1 MNKYFKKLAIPYFV
15 WLYVLA
21 IIPFV
26 IMAILSFVN
35 NEGLNFSKA
44 IFTLDN
50 FGYLTTSSTVIA
62 FMNSLF
68 YAVIATL
75 TCIVIGYMVAYA
87 IFRSHFKNKFL
98 VMTILILP
106 MWSNMLLR
114 IEALKNIMEP
124 HNIITDILS
133 KLGIH
138 VSLDIAGT
146 PLAVIIGLIS
156 TYIPFMILSIYTALE
171 KIDYSLEEAAL
182 DLGLTETKK
191 FWKVIFPLSTKGIVS
206 GSIMVFLPCMSGF
219 AIPEILGQGNILLI
233 GNVIDQHFRNMNYN
247 LGSLLAVVILII
259 ILGAIFLVSK
269 FDKEGETLL

>member
-26 IMAILSFVN
+26 IMVILSFVN

-62 FMNSLF
+62 FMNSFF

-114 IEALKNIMEP
+114 IVALKNIMEP

>member
-1 MNKYFKKLAIPYFV
+1 
-15 WLYVLA
+15 
-21 IIPFV
+21 
-26 IMAILSFVN
+26 
-35 NEGLNFSKA
+35 
-44 IFTLDN
+44 
-50 FGYLTTSSTVIA
+50 
-62 FMNSLF
+62 
-68 YAVIATL
+68 
-75 TCIVIGYMVAYA
+75 MVAYA

>member
-26 IMAILSFVN
+26 IMVILSFVN

-114 IEALKNIMEP
+114 IVALKNIMEP

>member
-26 IMAILSFVN
+26 IMVILSFVN
-35 NEGLNFSKA
+35 NEGLDFSKA

>member
-26 IMAILSFVN
+26 IMVILSFVN
-35 NEGLNFSKA
+35 NEGLDFSKA

-114 IEALKNIMEP
+114 IVALKNIMEP

>member
-26 IMAILSFVN
+26 IMVILSFVN

-114 IEALKNIMEP
+114 IEALKNIIEP

-191 FWKVIFPLSTKGIVS
+191 FWKVIFPLSTKGIVI

-247 LGSLLAVVILII
+247 LGSLLAVVILTI

>member
-15 WLYVLA
+15 WLYILA
-21 IIPFV
+21 IIPFMFMV
-26 IMAILSFVN
+26 ILSFVS
-35 NEGLNFSKA
+35 NEGLDFSAA
-44 IFTLDN
+44 IFTLEN
-50 FGYLTTSSTVIA
+50 FGHLTASSTVIA
-62 FMNSLF
+62 FMNSFF
-68 YAVIATL
+68 YAVIATIV
-75 TCIVIGYMVAYA
+75 CIVIGYMVAYA

-114 IEALKNIMEP
+114 IEALKNLMEP
-124 HNIITDILS
+124 HNIITDLLAKIGINLS
-133 KLGIH
+133 LN
-138 VSLDIAGT
+138 IAGT

-191 FWKVIFPLSTKGIVS
+191 FWKVIFPLSIKGIVS

-247 LGSLLAVVILII
+247 LGSLLAVVILVV
-259 ILGAIFLVSK
+259 ILAAILLVSK
-269 FDKEGETLL
+269 FDKEGETLI

>member
-26 IMAILSFVN
+26 IMVILSFVN

-219 AIPEILGQGNILLI
+219 AIPEILGQCNILLI

>member
-26 IMAILSFVN
+26 IMVILSFVN

>member
-26 IMAILSFVN
+26 IMVILSFVN

-114 IEALKNIMEP
+114 IVALKNIMEP
-124 HNIITDILS
+124 HNSITDILS

>member
-26 IMAILSFVN
+26 IMVILSFVN

-114 IEALKNIMEP
+114 IVALKNIMEP

-259 ILGAIFLVSK
+259 ILGAIFLASK

>member
-26 IMAILSFVN
+26 IMVILSFVN
-35 NEGLNFSKA
+35 NEGLDFSKA

-133 KLGIH
+133 KFGIH

>member
-26 IMAILSFVN
+26 IMVILSFVN
-35 NEGLNFSKA
+35 NEGLDFSKA

-98 VMTILILP
+98 VMTIIILP

>member
-26 IMAILSFVN
+26 IMVILSFVN
-35 NEGLNFSKA
+35 NEGLDFSKA

-259 ILGAIFLVSK
+259 ILGAIFLASK

>member
-26 IMAILSFVN
+26 IMVILSFVN

-259 ILGAIFLVSK
+259 ILGAIFLASK